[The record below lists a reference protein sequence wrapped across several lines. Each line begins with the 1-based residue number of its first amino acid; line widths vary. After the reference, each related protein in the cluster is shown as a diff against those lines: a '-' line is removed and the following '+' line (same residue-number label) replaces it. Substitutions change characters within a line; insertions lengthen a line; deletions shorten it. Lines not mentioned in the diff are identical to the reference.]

1 MGQNVGKGAHYRYQI
16 YTLVTVS
23 DIYSGHGIR
32 YILWSPSKKCFSLQ
46 NHGCDMDTNG

>member
-23 DIYSGHGIR
+23 DIYSGHHLKNVSVYRTMGVIW
-32 YILWSPSKKCFSLQ
+32 IQMDKKAY
-46 NHGCDMDTNG
+46 